1 MSETTSETEAY
12 ADNTPLV
19 DLFGES
25 ARTRILAA
33 VVGNRQRELNVSEL
47 ARQAGV
53 ARPTV
58 YDHLDD
64 LIDIGA
70 IEERGKR
77 YALADS
83 DLGEML
89 HKTEG
94 IALKNQLEAED
105 LI

>member
-12 ADNTPLV
+12 ADDTPLV

-77 YALADS
+77 YTLADS

>member
-12 ADNTPLV
+12 ADDTPLV

>member
-77 YALADS
+77 YTLADS